1 MINVNEMA
9 DHRII
14 NILRTICIHRRAC
27 YCKVLELLSCEII
40 REQIKNSHEG
50 RLVFFYFI
58 LYSKQ
63 KKRHVRRGNYFL
75 LWDGFFWEIFI
86 EIVYYNPGVLTTNTS
101 GAYIFF

>member
-1 MINVNEMA
+1 MA

-50 RLVFFYFI
+50 RLVFYFI

-86 EIVYYNPGVLTTNTS
+86 EIAFTSWEVLTTNTS
-101 GAYIFF
+101 DAYIVFDKLINQ